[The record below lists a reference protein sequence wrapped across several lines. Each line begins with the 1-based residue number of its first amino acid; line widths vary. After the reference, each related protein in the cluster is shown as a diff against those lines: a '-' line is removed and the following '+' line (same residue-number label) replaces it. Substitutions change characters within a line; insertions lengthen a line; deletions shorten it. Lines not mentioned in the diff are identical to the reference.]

1 DPSPADGRPGAPE
14 AGLPQGGDPTADV
27 ADGGGVDRD
36 ARETQRVAA
45 PGAGAARPVD
55 VPRFTP
61 TGQHELGVAGV
72 RPRLHANL
80 EALRTLRQ
88 IQAETRPATADEQR
102 VLARWS
108 GWGAIAQQAFHPS
121 YADEFGAEQAELRS
135 LLDRREYAA
144 ARRST
149 LNAYYTD
156 ASLVQVI
163 WDAVSDRG
171 VQGGNILEP
180 GCGSGNFLGFAPQ
193 DVHMLGVE
201 LDSTSAAISALLYP
215 HAQ

>member
-1 DPSPADGRPGAPE
+1 QCGPPTAGGTETARTSSPRGHERQSDTEQAVMGDTFDAVEGSDEPVRGANPGSVAAPETGRGRRDAGSGGVLHHAGGADRGGDRDPSPADGRPGAPE

-108 GWGAIAQQAFHPS
+108 GWGAIAQQ
-121 YADEFGAEQAELRS
+121 
-135 LLDRREYAA
+135 
-144 ARRST
+144 
-149 LNAYYTD
+149 
-156 ASLVQVI
+156 
-163 WDAVSDRG
+163 
-171 VQGGNILEP
+171 
-180 GCGSGNFLGFAPQ
+180 
-193 DVHMLGVE
+193 
-201 LDSTSAAISALLYP
+201 
-215 HAQ
+215 

>member
-1 DPSPADGRPGAPE
+1 
-14 AGLPQGGDPTADV
+14 
-27 ADGGGVDRD
+27 
-36 ARETQRVAA
+36 
-45 PGAGAARPVD
+45 
-55 VPRFTP
+55 
-61 TGQHELGVAGV
+61 V

-88 IQAETRPATADEQR
+88 IQAETRPATASEQR
-102 VLARWS
+102 VRARWS
-108 GWGAIAQQAFHPS
+108 VMRAIAQQAFHPS

-163 WDAVSDRG
+163 WDAVSDLG

-180 GCGSGNFLGFAPQ
+180 GCGSGNFLGIDPQ
-193 DVHMLGVE
+193 DVHMLGDRKSVV
-201 LDSTSAAISALLYP
+201 
-215 HAQ
+215 